1 MVQILN
7 LLVELTMNMKCGK
20 IKNIFKRHDLFGD
33 RFFFS
38 ILENMLKNINQ
49 LGTTYYPPILDNY
62 PKYES
67 LRVQENVVIPN
78 TTETLTF
85 SSGID
90 EGETRFI
97 CLCESLI
104 VLC

>member
-1 MVQILN
+1 
-7 LLVELTMNMKCGK
+7 
-20 IKNIFKRHDLFGD
+20 
-33 RFFFS
+33 
-38 ILENMLKNINQ
+38 MLKNINQ
-49 LGTTYYPPILDNY
+49 FGTTYYPPILDNY

-90 EGETRFI
+90 EGETRFTNV
-97 CLCESLI
+97 CVNL
-104 VLC
+104 